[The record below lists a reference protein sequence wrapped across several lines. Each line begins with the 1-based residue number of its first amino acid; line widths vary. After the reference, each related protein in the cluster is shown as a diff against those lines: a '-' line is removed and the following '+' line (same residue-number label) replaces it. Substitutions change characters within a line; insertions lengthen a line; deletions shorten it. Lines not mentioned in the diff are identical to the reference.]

1 MALAMLIAGCEPI
14 VDARGH
20 GVDPQ
25 DLKQVVLGQTTT
37 EDVRA
42 LFGTPSARS
51 DYGDE
56 TWYYITEKKE
66 TVGPLP
72 PEVTEQ
78 NVTAIHFDANHIVT
92 AVTDHAKDE
101 GKEVVLVD
109 KTTPT
114 EGHSLGAMEQLLGNV
129 GRFSAPSRG
138 INPRDLGR

>member
-1 MALAMLIAGCEPI
+1 MLIAGCDPI

-25 DLKQVVLGQTTT
+25 DLKQVVVGQTSM
-37 EDVRA
+37 EDIQA
-42 LFGTPSARS
+42 LLGSPSARS
-51 DYGDE
+51 DYGDT

-66 TVGPLP
+66 TYGPMAT
-72 PEVTEQ
+72 EVTEQ
-78 NVTAIHFDANHIVT
+78 TVTAITFDANQVVT
-92 AVTDHAKDE
+92 GITDRSKAD

-114 EGHSLGAMEQLLGNV
+114 EGHSLGALEQLLGNV
-129 GRFSAPSRG
+129 GRFSGAPAGRG